1 MRYSAYISNK
11 RNILPKVQNK
21 PSKTDQALF
30 LMSHPFPTISHQGQ
44 VQSWALTPD
53 ALALEHLAKGIWD
66 CAVQTKQ
73 RPLVVLSTA
82 GPLIGLRAALEQNR
96 PTGLPNNIAFL
107 PQVISF
113 TDWLEAAPG
122 AWKFPKRQ
130 TDLERWLSVF
140 VNLRKHKTLQ
150 AWFKAES
157 EAGAWGLAQAVI
169 DACDSLSELV
179 VPQLQGELNALLD
192 THSLD
197 AQAWLKRVELVLD
210 QAIAKAY
217 VGLSKKV
224 VDEESAVLLTFWR
237 YLTNV
242 GDPVIRKHLAMAAH
256 LQAVKENAENSHGT
270 ARPFIWVQTADPKP
284 VDQELIDRYLSDY
297 AQFASVVRVNL
308 DWKTVALWPE
318 ALCGQDAEGE
328 IVIADASEQ
337 QQVEQ
342 NIHSS
347 RHDGWRLL
355 AARRFEELAWVAAKS
370 IESHLIAKRK
380 NIALVAQDRLAARR
394 ARALLSRL
402 GSSLRIR
409 DETGWKLS
417 TTRAAAAFDSF
428 LELIRAPKEGPSA
441 SVLLEFLQNPYFD
454 LAYSLQKSPEVC
466 VGLIAQL
473 EDILLASQ
481 AKSGWETFI
490 AAIEKAN
497 GYTSAH
503 GGSPN
508 EQLIALIRFTKKLH
522 LAWQSPLLQCSSAYS
537 QLQINLQDA
546 GMAQRLEKDAAG
558 KQLLEVLKRFDL
570 RGGLYNN
577 LEMRLPEWLSLLK
590 TVIEE
595 ASYEEAGKEAEAT
608 LSILPL
614 SSTRLRE
621 FDAVVVVG
629 CDEQQLP
636 AFSEPPLF
644 FSDALNRYLKAS
656 TIAAQYIQ
664 QARDLSQLL
673 VSCKRVDLIWQSKS
687 KSGEPLRPSA
697 WIQRLQ
703 VALKKEI
710 PWEVLEA
717 KLKPYEGQ
725 SQPIQTSVSIPDVDL
740 SIPTTVSP
748 SAYKALRDCPYRYYV
763 SNLLGLRK
771 AKDFEEGFDASLA
784 GQTLHAILKN
794 FFQALKTE
802 EKKSH
807 SSIHGGADARRQ
819 WMIDHLMKFSEKE
832 FEKLIAGDAR
842 ILGTLRDW
850 QKQIPS
856 FVKWQLD
863 RESEGW
869 RYHDAELPI
878 GFTLEITDPNGV
890 KQDIRIAGRADRFDI
905 HQSDAGAA
913 AVIDYKNQ
921 KIKKITQRAEN
932 ILDDPQLL
940 IYARGATENS
950 TEARIPGRA
959 VEQAEWVTLR
969 ADIKDEEKT
978 IRVHPVENMSGV
990 MAAFSEQVVNDLNDL
1005 WARKPMTAFAPDSV
1019 CQYCEARGI
1028 CRKGMW

>member
-1 MRYSAYISNK
+1 MPQSFLNLYDQKQPYAWAITPNS
-11 RNILPKVQNK
+11 
-21 PSKTDQALF
+21 QAL
-30 LMSHPFPTISHQGQ
+30 T
-44 VQSWALTPD
+44 
-53 ALALEHLAKGIWD
+53 ELAKGIWD
-66 CAVQTKQ
+66 CAAQTKQ

-82 GPLIGLRAALEQNR
+82 GPLIGVRAALEKNR
-96 PTGLPNNIAFL
+96 RDDLPSKIAFL

-122 AWKFPKRQ
+122 AWKFPKKQ
-130 TDLERWLSVF
+130 SDLERWLSVYI
-140 VNLRKHKTLQ
+140 NLRKHPKLK

-169 DACDSLSELV
+169 DACDALSELV
-179 VPQLQGELNALLD
+179 VPQLQSELNTLLD

-197 AQAWLKRVELVLD
+197 TEAWLKKVELVLD
-210 QAIAKAY
+210 QAVAKAY
-217 VGLSKKV
+217 VGLSRNV

-237 YLTNV
+237 YLTNI

-256 LQAVKENAENSHGT
+256 LQAAKENAKNNPS
-270 ARPFIWVQTADPKP
+270 AVRPFIWVQTADPKP
-284 VDQELIDRYLSDY
+284 VEQELIDRYLSEY
-297 AQFASVVRVNL
+297 AQYAPVVRVNL
-308 DWKTVALWPE
+308 DWQSVALWPE
-318 ALCGQDAEGE
+318 ALCGQDAEGD
-328 IVIADASEQ
+328 IVIADAAEE
-337 QQVEQ
+337 QQVER
-342 NIHSS
+342 NINSS
-347 RHDGWRLL
+347 RHEGWRLL
-355 AARRFEELAWVAAKS
+355 AARRFEELAWVAAKT
-370 IESHLIAKRK
+370 IESHLVAKKK

-402 GSSLRIR
+402 GKSLRIR

-454 LAYSLQKSPEVC
+454 LAHSLHKSPEVC

-473 EDILLASQ
+473 EDILLATQ
-481 AKSGWETFI
+481 ARSGWETFV
-490 AAIEKAN
+490 AAIDKAN
-497 GYTSAH
+497 GYASTH
-503 GGSPN
+503 GGTPN
-508 EQLIALIRFTKKLH
+508 EQLIDLIRFAKKLH
-522 LAWQSPLLQCSSAYS
+522 LAWQSPLLECSSAYS
-537 QLQINLQDA
+537 QLQNNLQEA
-546 GMAQRLEKDAAG
+546 GMAQRLDKDAAG

-570 RGGLYNN
+570 SGGPYQDLK
-577 LEMRLPEWLSLLK
+577 MRLPEWLSLLK

-621 FDAVVVVG
+621 FDAVVLVG

-644 FSDALNRYLKAS
+644 FSDALNRYLKSS
-656 TIAAQYIQ
+656 TITAQYIQ

-673 VSCKRVDLIWQSKS
+673 VSCKSVDFIWQSKS

-703 VALKKEI
+703 AVLKKKM
-710 PWEVLEA
+710 PWEVVEA
-717 KLKPYEGQ
+717 KLKSYEGQ
-725 SQPIQTSVSIPDVDL
+725 SQPIQKSVTIPAQDL
-740 SIPTTVSP
+740 KIPTTVSP

-771 AKDFEEGFDASLA
+771 AKEFEEGFDASLA

-807 SSIHGGADARRQ
+807 STIHDGGDARRQ
-819 WMIDHLMKFSEKE
+819 WMIDHLMQFSEKE

-842 ILGTLRDW
+842 ILGALRDW

-856 FVKWQLD
+856 FVDWQLK
-863 RESEGW
+863 RENEGW

-878 GFTLEITDPNGV
+878 GFNLSITDPNGG

-905 HQSDAGAA
+905 HVSDVSAA

-940 IYARGATENS
+940 IYARGATENPI
-950 TEARIPGRA
+950 EARIPGRA
-959 VEQAEWVTLR
+959 VEQAEWVALR
-969 ADIKDEEKT
+969 ADLKDAEK
-978 IRVHPVENMSGV
+978 IVRAHPVEDMPAV
-990 MAAFSEQVVNDLNDL
+990 MAEFSEQVVNDLNDL
-1005 WARKPMTAFAPDSV
+1005 WARKPMTAFAPDGV
-1019 CQYCEARGI
+1019 CKYCDARGI
-1028 CRKGMW
+1028 CRKGAW

>member
-1 MRYSAYISNK
+1 M
-11 RNILPKVQNK
+11 PQ
-21 PSKTDQALF
+21 
-30 LMSHPFPTISHQGQ
+30 PFPTIAKQKHPLDWSITPNSQ
-44 VQSWALTPD
+44 ALT
-53 ALALEHLAKGIWD
+53 ELAKGIWD
-66 CAVQTKQ
+66 CAVQTNQ
-73 RPLVVLSTA
+73 RPLVLLSTA
-82 GPLIGLRAALEQNR
+82 GPLIGVRAALEQHR
-96 PTGLPNNIAFL
+96 PKDLPSKIAFL

-113 TDWLEAAPG
+113 ADWLEAAPG
-122 AWKFPKRQ
+122 GWRFPKKQ
-130 TDLERWLSVF
+130 SDLERWLSVYI
-140 VNLRKHKTLQ
+140 NLRKHPKLK

-157 EAGAWGLAQAVI
+157 DSGAWGLAQAVI
-169 DACDSLSELV
+169 DACDALSELV
-179 VPQLQGELNALLD
+179 VPQLQDELNTLLEA
-192 THSLD
+192 HSLD
-197 AQAWLKRVELVLD
+197 AQAWLKKVELVLD
-210 QAIAKAY
+210 QAVAKAY
-217 VGLSKKV
+217 VGLSRNI

-237 YLTNV
+237 YLTSI
-242 GDPVIRKHLAMAAH
+242 GDPIIRKHLAMATH
-256 LQAVKENAENSHGT
+256 LQAAKENAKNSPGT

-284 VDQELIDRYLSDY
+284 VDQELIDSYLREY
-297 AQFASVVRVNL
+297 AQYATVVRVSL
-308 DWKTVALWPE
+308 DWQTVALWPE

-328 IVIADASEQ
+328 IVIADTSEE
-337 QQVEQ
+337 QQVER
-342 NIHSS
+342 NINSS
-347 RHDGWRLL
+347 RHEGWRLL

-370 IESHLIAKRK
+370 IESHLVDKKK

-402 GSSLRIR
+402 GNSLRIR

-417 TTRAAAAFDSF
+417 TTRAAAAFDSL

-441 SVLLEFLQNPYFD
+441 NVLLEFLQNPYFD
-454 LAYSLQKSPEVC
+454 LARSLQKSSQVC
-466 VGLIAQL
+466 VDLITQL

-490 AAIEKAN
+490 AAIDKAN
-497 GYTSAH
+497 GYASTH

-508 EQLIALIRFTKKLH
+508 EQLIKLIQFAKKLH
-522 LAWQSPLLQCSSAYS
+522 LAWQSPLLECSSAYA
-537 QLQINLQDA
+537 QLQNSLEEA

-570 RGGLYNN
+570 SGGPYKDLK
-577 LEMRLPEWLSLLK
+577 MRLPEWLSLLK

-595 ASYEEAGKEAEAT
+595 AAYEEAGKEAEAT

-621 FDAVVVVG
+621 FDAVVVIG

-644 FSDALNRYLKAS
+644 FSDALNRYLKSS
-656 TIAAQYIQ
+656 TITAQYIQ

-673 VSCKRVDLIWQSKS
+673 VTCKSVDLIWQSKS

-703 VALKKEI
+703 VVLKKKI
-710 PWEVLEA
+710 PWEVVEV
-717 KLKPYEGQ
+717 KLKPFEGQ
-725 SQPIQTSVSIPDVDL
+725 SQPIQKSVSIPDLDL
-740 SIPTTVSP
+740 RIPTTVSP

-771 AKDFEEGFDASLA
+771 VKEFEEGFDASLA
-784 GQTLHAILKN
+784 GQTLHALLRN

-807 SSIHGGADARRQ
+807 STIHGGSDARRQ
-819 WMIDHLMKFSEKE
+819 WMIEHLMKFSDKE

-856 FVKWQLD
+856 FVDWQLK
-863 RESEGW
+863 RENEGW
-869 RYHDAELPI
+869 RYHDAELSV
-878 GFTLEITDPNGV
+878 GFTLSITDPNGI
-890 KQDIRIAGRADRFDI
+890 KQDIRIAGRADRFDV
-905 HQSDAGAA
+905 HESDASAA

-940 IYARGATENS
+940 IYARGATENPV
-950 TEARIPGRA
+950 EARIPGRE

-969 ADIKDEEKT
+969 ADVKDAEK
-978 IRVHPVENMSGV
+978 IVRVHPVEDMPAV
-990 MAAFSEQVVNDLNDL
+990 MAEFSEQVVNDLNDL
-1005 WARKPMTAFAPDSV
+1005 WARKPMKAFAPDSV
-1019 CQYCEARGI
+1019 CQYCEARGV